1 MYSDH
6 YPTKP
11 REKPSEVLSDNI
23 PPLVPER
30 VPDGSILG
38 GVILKVLLMDA
49 KIHHKLNAVP
59 NVLVAGHAHLVP
71 LLLKA
76 DALDLDSD
84 HSGSALPDRL
94 GQEEFVPAPGQD
106 LIDSGPRQ
114 L

>member
-1 MYSDH
+1 M
-6 YPTKP
+6 
-11 REKPSEVLSDNI
+11 LSDNI

-38 GVILKVLLMDA
+38 RVVLMVLLMDA

-59 NVLVAGHAHLVP
+59 NVLVAGHAHRVP

-76 DALDLDSD
+76 DALNLDSD
-84 HSGSALPDRL
+84 HSGSALPDHL
-94 GQEEFVPAPGQD
+94 GQEGFVPAPARD
-106 LIDSGPRQ
+106 LTDSGPRQ